1 MGAWMKV
8 FLLLLLNILIAGL
21 SLYTLNYMHIID
33 YRIIFQ
39 NDVIP
44 VRVTPRVE
52 DPLLL
57 EREELAK
64 KWELL
69 DLRSVQV
76 SNAEVV
82 IQSSNT
88 LLQQDQDALAQE
100 REAFQNQLA
109 LVAAETEASNA
120 YDVRITEVA
129 TQIAGMPPQNAAEIL
144 NLQDD
149 IQVVETFRK
158 MNEISAANGQASTV
172 PYLLTLLNRA
182 KAARVQALML
192 ESANP

>member
-1 MGAWMKV
+1 MKV

-39 NDVIP
+39 NNVLP
-44 VRVTPRVE
+44 MTVVPRVE

-69 DLRSVQV
+69 DLRSVQI
-76 SNAEVV
+76 SNAEAVL
-82 IQSSNT
+82 QTSNT
-88 LLQQDQDALAQE
+88 LLIQDLDDLVQE

-109 LVAAETEASNA
+109 LTEAEMAASNA
-120 YDVRITEVA
+120 YDIRIAEVA
-129 TQIAGMPPQNAAEIL
+129 SQIAGMPPQNAAEIL

-149 IQVVETFRK
+149 LQVVETFRK
-158 MNEISAANGQASTV
+158 MNEIAAATGQATTV
-172 PYLLTLLNRA
+172 PYLLTLLDRA

-192 ESANP
+192 ESGTP

>member
-1 MGAWMKV
+1 MSAWIKV

-39 NDVIP
+39 NDMLSMKVA
-44 VRVTPRVE
+44 PRVE

-57 EREELAK
+57 EREELSK

-69 DLRSVQV
+69 DLRNVQL
-76 SNAEVV
+76 SNAEA
-82 IQSSNT
+82 ILQLSNT
-88 LLQQDQDALAQE
+88 LLLQDKDALIQD

-109 LVAAETEASNA
+109 LVAAETEASNS

-129 TQIAGMPPQNAAEIL
+129 SQISGMPPLNAAEIL
-144 NLQDD
+144 NLQEDL
-149 IQVVETFRK
+149 QVVEIFKK
-158 MNEISAANGQASTV
+158 MNEISEASGQASTV

-192 ESANP
+192 ESGTP

>member
-33 YRIIFQ
+33 YRIILQ
-39 NDVIP
+39 KNVLSMKI
-44 VRVTPRVE
+44 TPRVE

-69 DLRSVQV
+69 DLRNIQI
-76 SNAEVV
+76 SNIEVTL
-82 IQSSNT
+82 QTSNT

-149 IQVVETFRK
+149 LQVVETFRK
-158 MNEISAANGQASTV
+158 MNEISVANGQASTV